1 MSNNVALLTGVKGL
15 GKKTAERIILELK
28 DKLKAQLGGSASVS
42 ATPVAMAV
50 SAGGDTGVMQDAVG
64 ALVVLGYKDQ
74 EAAEAVAAGYE
85 EGIGL
90 EDLIRKALKLASG
103 KKFS

>member
-1 MSNNVALLTGVKGL
+1 
-15 GKKTAERIILELK
+15 
-28 DKLKAQLGGSASVS
+28 
-42 ATPVAMAV
+42 
-50 SAGGDTGVMQDAVG
+50 MQDAVG

-90 EDLIRKALKLASG
+90 EDLIRKALKIASG